1 MRSAGCSY
9 GRCSRNSSPAR
20 SPPSRGSRRR
30 RRIAP
35 VSTTPQPPAPPEK
48 PSDTGIEKPTAPTPA
63 PPVPPVEE
71 EDRAATFQ
79 PWLYI
84 KIGLLLI
91 VIAYAIAFV
100 VKNTRQIKIDFVFT
114 DANVRVIWTILLL
127 LAIGVISGMLI
138 SQLYRHRRRAKLAKQ
153 GR

>member
-1 MRSAGCSY
+1 MST
-9 GRCSRNSSPAR
+9 PE
-20 SPPSRGSRRR
+20 PPPDPPEEPLGETLERPVA
-30 RRIAP
+30 AP
-35 VSTTPQPPAPPEK
+35 PPAVPAEPE
-48 PSDTGIEKPTAPTPA
+48 PA
-63 PPVPPVEE
+63 EE
-71 EDRAATFQ
+71 EDRPSTFQ
-79 PWLYI
+79 PWLYV

-127 LAIGVISGMLI
+127 LAIGVVSGMLI

-153 GR
+153 GRQARHSR

>member
-1 MRSAGCSY
+1 MSTPPH
-9 GRCSRNSSPAR
+9 SPEVPEDQAT
-20 SPPSRGSRRR
+20 
-30 RRIAP
+30 
-35 VSTTPQPPAPPEK
+35 VEPPA
-48 PSDTGIEKPTAPTPA
+48 A
-63 PPVPPVEE
+63 PPVPEVPEEE
-71 EDRAATFQ
+71 EDQPSTFQ
-79 PWLYI
+79 PWLYV

-100 VKNTRQIKIDFVFT
+100 AKNTRQIKIDFVFT

-153 GR
+153 GRQAGHSR